1 MAHIHGVFDSDTH
14 FVIDPITRQL
24 KNETSKKASVVQFDH
39 DSERFT
45 FELPRIIE
53 GHDMTTCNV
62 VQVHYLNIEAKT
74 KIENKGLYEVDDL
87 QISPEDE
94 NTVICSWLIS
104 QNATQLDG
112 SISFLVRFS
121 CVTEGEPKYIWQTA
135 PYTAIT
141 VTTGINNSDYVVE
154 EYADIIEQWR
164 EELFEAANLN
174 VEWDNIKNKPFGDEG
189 EFYDRVTFDG
199 SIDENA
205 VVSSSFSHH
214 GTDMFF
220 VKVGELPCSSA
231 EYLSKVSSIVMV
243 QGTQNIVDLADTYIV
258 NDENKTILK
267 LNLGDTPLIVAID
280 NLDESSELAT
290 FPETGVYFVMV
301 NANMYVESAAFDF
314 VTKVAEKFMPE
325 SYAELKKAIEILGV
339 KIENATPKDY
349 DSLKSE
355 FASLKNSFEKLT
367 VTKNIEGKVDEL
379 QGSVSEIR
387 STLSNIKGSVEVLQR
402 DSAQYMINVPVGV
415 EGSFMRTINGTW
427 RASYIPKAEDG
438 EY

>member
-141 VTTGINNSDYVVE
+141 VTTGINNVDYVAE
-154 EYADIIEQWR
+154 TYSDLIEQWR
-164 EELFEAANLN
+164 KELFENANLSA
-174 VEWDNIKNKPFGDEG
+174 EWDNIKNKPFGDEG
-189 EFYDRVTFDG
+189 KFYDELTFDG
-199 SIDENA
+199 TIDENSI
-205 VVSSSFSHH
+205 VTDTFSYN
-214 GTDMFF
+214 GIEAFF
-220 VKVGELPCSSA
+220 VKVGELPCSAA
-231 EYLSKVSSIVMV
+231 EYLSKVSSVTMM
-243 QGTQNIVDLADTYIV
+243 QGTQNVVDKADTYIA
-258 NDENKTILK
+258 ENTDKSVFVY
-267 LNLGDTPLIVAID
+267 NLGNTPLIVAVDIP
-280 NLDESSELAT
+280 NASTEPVVFS
-290 FPETGVYFVMV
+290 ETGVYFLMI
-301 NANMYVESAAFDF
+301 NANMYMKSAAFEY
-314 VTKVAEKFMPE
+314 VSKVPEKFMPE
-325 SYAELKKAIEILGV
+325 SYAELKKAIDQLG
-339 KIENATPKDY
+339 KDLENATPKDY
-349 DSLKSE
+349 ESFKI
-355 FASLKNSFEKLT
+355 SFEQLSRSYESF
-367 VTKNIEGKVDEL
+367 TKKISVDDFEKMLENDAALSSQMAEL
-379 QGSVSEIR
+379 QLESRYHLSKNADGS
-387 STLSNIKGSVEVLQR
+387 
-402 DSAQYMINVPVGV
+402 
-415 EGSFMRTINGTW
+415 EGDFMRVVNGTW
-427 RASYIPKAEDG
+427 QAQTIPIAEER

>member
-1 MAHIHGVFDSDTH
+1 MAHIHGVFDSDAH
-14 FVIDPITRQL
+14 FIIDPITRHL
-24 KNETSKKASVVQFDH
+24 KNENSKKVSVIQFDH

-74 KIENKGLYEVDDL
+74 KNENKGLYEVTDL
-87 QISPEDE
+87 QVSPEDG

-104 QNATQLDG
+104 QNATQLSG

-121 CVTEGEPKYIWQTA
+121 CVNEGEVHYIWQTA

-141 VTTGINNSDYVVE
+141 VTTGINNSDYVAE

-189 EFYDRVTFDG
+189 EFYDGVTFDG
-199 SIDENA
+199 SIDEKTI
-205 VVSSSFSHH
+205 VSSSFSHH

-258 NDENKTILK
+258 NDEKQTILK
-267 LNLGDTPLIVAID
+267 LNLGDTPLIVAVD
-280 NLDESSELAT
+280 SLDESSEFAT
-290 FPETGVYFVMV
+290 FPETGVYFLMV
-301 NANMYVESAAFDF
+301 NANMYIESVAFDF

-355 FASLKNSFEKLT
+355 FASLKNRFEELT
-367 VTKNIEGKVDEL
+367 ITKNIEGKVDGL
-379 QGSVSEIR
+379 QSSVSKINGDLSEIK
-387 STLSNIKGSVEVLQR
+387 NSVNLLKNESVLYMR
-402 DSAQYMINVPVGV
+402 DVPVGN
-415 EGSFMRTINGTW
+415 EGSFMRTVNGVW
-427 RASYIPKAEDG
+427 RASSISKAEDG